1 VTQHPD
7 DGILHALLDG
17 EIRAAE
23 LPAIEAHLRSCA
35 TCVARLEDAR
45 SFRDEAERLVGEIE
59 LPAQELLSQATVV
72 AAPRRPPR
80 RLHLRPLAYAAM
92 LLAALGLGYGARGW
106 LGSSG
111 GGATT
116 PAADL
121 AAAPVAPS
129 ESSLA
134 DMVSRT
140 TNESPPVEG
149 DAPAALRAARPRS
162 TDDTT
167 AGPRVLARQ
176 EKAGLAGEATT
187 NRAPGGARDTAAP
200 MRLGFAAGTATAPPP
215 SVDRNRNTETRAGS
229 GVRRFEGR
237 VTNETGRGIG
247 GAQIVIPG
255 TRLQAQTGPDG
266 GYRLEGEI
274 PDSAQVRAMAIGYKP
289 AAKAVAT
296 SDRDIVRVD
305 FALPSDP
312 YRLDEIV
319 TTGVEARRGVSAL
332 RSPVIL
338 RTEPPAFRTID
349 FPEAVRRLGGRI
361 RLLDGLIP
369 SRLEALGDTV
379 RVGYR
384 VGRGQEVWLRQFRV
398 GDTVAFALL
407 PPPGFPADSLAR
419 LTARVTP

>member
-1 VTQHPD
+1 MTQHPD
-7 DGILHALLDG
+7 DGVLHALLDG

-45 SFRDEAERLVGEIE
+45 SFRDEAERLVGEID
-59 LPAQELLSQATVV
+59 LPAQELPIQATAV
-72 AAPRRPPR
+72 AVTPRPPR
-80 RLHLRPLAYAAM
+80 RLHLRPLAYAAT
-92 LLAALGLGYGARGW
+92 LLTALGLGYGARGW

-111 GGATT
+111 GAATT
-116 PAADL
+116 TATDL
-121 AAAPVAPS
+121 TAAPAAPS

-140 TNESPPVEG
+140 ATASPPAED
-149 DAPAALRAARPRS
+149 DAPVVPRAPGLRATA
-162 TDDTT
+162 DTT

-176 EKAGLAGEATT
+176 EKSALAEEATT
-187 NRAPGGARDTAAP
+187 NLPQASGRDIAAP
-200 MRLGFAAGTATAPPP
+200 TRPGLASGAAAAPAP
-215 SVDRNRNTETRAGS
+215 SVDRNRTAETRAGS
-229 GVRRFEGR
+229 GVRRFEGK
-237 VTNETGRGIG
+237 VTDETGRGIG
-247 GAQIVIPG
+247 GARIDIPG

-266 GYRLEGEI
+266 AYRLEGEI
-274 PDSAQVRAMAIGYKP
+274 PDSAQVRALAIGYQS

-296 SDRDIVRVD
+296 SDREVVRVD
-305 FALPSDP
+305 FALPSSLN
-312 YRLDEIV
+312 RLDEIV
-319 TTGVEARRGVSAL
+319 VAGTEERRAVSAL

-338 RTEPPAFRTID
+338 RTDPPAFRTVD

-361 RLLDGLIP
+361 RLVDGLIP

-384 VGRGQEVWLRQFRV
+384 VGRGREVWLRQFRV

-419 LTARVTP
+419 LTARITP